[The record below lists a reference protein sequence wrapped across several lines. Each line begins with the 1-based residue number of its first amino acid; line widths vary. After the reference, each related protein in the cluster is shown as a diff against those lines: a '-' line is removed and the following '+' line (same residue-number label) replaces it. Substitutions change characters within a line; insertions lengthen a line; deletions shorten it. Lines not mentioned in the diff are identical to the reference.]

1 MFVFE
6 LCKKNMLAASK
17 TPVTIPPVTGFSKV
31 YSTFESAKLGG
42 WRSLYIFWAGQS
54 SQTRQWFYNNL
65 MLFWQQLAPSDENAK
80 SWTYDFPQRHHRPLR
95 ALFLAL

>member
-1 MFVFE
+1 MSASSVINHTATCYFGYRCTNDNKIVKEGQVVSMFVFE

-42 WRSLYIFWAGQS
+42 
-54 SQTRQWFYNNL
+54 
-65 MLFWQQLAPSDENAK
+65 
-80 SWTYDFPQRHHRPLR
+80 
-95 ALFLAL
+95 